1 MANSLMDWIDGL
13 LRDPDA
19 REAFMHDPNRYA
31 EEHGFHNLSR
41 ADVHDALSLIADA
54 DHSHFNQGVH
64 YPAPRHWDQDGDP
77 DGAHNGAQYLRGYL
91 DDHQEIIERHEDID
105 NSVRQDVD
113 TGGGRDL
120 HHQDVNRAD
129 LNRADYLDDHSGNF
143 NQFIDNDP
151 VVASGNGA
159 VAAGG
164 NIDHSAVTPGDG
176 NVIGTSNYVDA
187 RDDNT
192 TAFGSGDSTRAD
204 LDRTDIDDGG
214 SFSVRGDSIGFR
226 EDNDTSTD
234 VRNSGDGDTAVNT
247 SGDHGYADQNLD
259 QSEDD
264 DSSHVRYEDNAE
276 RESHDDF
283 NSHNDSRYDGSHDVD
298 VHH

>member
-1 MANSLMDWIDGL
+1 MAISLMDWIDGL

-19 REAFMHDPNRYA
+19 REAFMQDPDRYA
-31 EEHGFHNLSR
+31 EEHGFDDLSR
-41 ADVHDALSLIADA
+41 ADVHDALSLIADG
-54 DHSHFNQGVH
+54 DHSHFDQGVH
-64 YPAPRHWDQDGDP
+64 YPAPRHWGQDSDP
-77 DGAHNGAQYLRGYL
+77 DAAHNGAEYLRGYI
-91 DDHQEIIERHEDID
+91 DDNHEIIERHETID
-105 NSVRQDVD
+105 NSVRQDID
-113 TGGGRDL
+113 TGGGRDF
-120 HHQDVNRAD
+120 HHHDFDRDD
-129 LNRADYLDDHSGNF
+129 LNRADFVDDNSGNF
-143 NQFIDNDP
+143 HQFIDNDP

-176 NVIGTSNYVDA
+176 NVIGSANHAVT
-187 RDDNT
+187 RDDDA
-192 TAFGSGDSTRAD
+192 TAFGSGDATRAD

-214 SFSVRGDSIGFR
+214 SLSVRGDSVGFR
-226 EDNDTSTD
+226 EDNDTNSA

-247 SGDHGYADQNLD
+247 AGDHGYADQTLD
-259 QSEDD
+259 QREHD

-276 RESHDDF
+276 RDSHDDF